1 MEAEQMKPTISFL
14 LYLLSALMLTCSFS
28 NLQAK
33 EDDSLQIVM
42 LNLDSG
48 DEILE
53 QCSRK
58 KLIGHSFWQPTF
70 DLTWIIEEKLEAYI
84 KKKPLNENSP
94 LAKAFKN
101 KNFKPLPLS
110 NWNRQVIGY
119 QDENM
124 EYVYL
129 NYYPK
134 RDLPLRDDRF
144 IPVNVCGGG
153 ENYWGVVFNL
163 KTLQFEHFE
172 VNQIGRPVPL
182 FIKEEPKIGGR

>member
-1 MEAEQMKPTISFL
+1 MEAEQMKPNIAFFKVL
-14 LYLLSALMLTCSFS
+14 LLSLVLSFSFS
-28 NLQAK
+28 NVQSK

-42 LNLDSG
+42 LDLNSG

-70 DLTWIIEEKLEAYI
+70 DLTWIIEEKLEAYL
-84 KKKPLNENSP
+84 KSKPIEEGSP

-101 KNFKPLPLS
+101 KDFKPLPLS
-110 NWNRQVIGY
+110 NWNRQVIGF
-119 QDENM
+119 QDEGV

-134 RDLPLRDDRF
+134 RELPLRDDRF

-163 KTLQFEHFE
+163 KTTQLEHFE

-182 FIKEEPKIGGR
+182 FIKDEPKIGGD

>member
-1 MEAEQMKPTISFL
+1 MEAEQMKPTIPF
-14 LYLLSALMLTCSFS
+14 YIVLLSTLLLSGPYS
-28 NLQAK
+28 NLEAK

-42 LNLDSG
+42 LDLNSG

-70 DLTWIIEEKLEAYI
+70 DLTWIIEEKLETYLKQKPI
-84 KKKPLNENSP
+84 KDGSP
-94 LAKAFKN
+94 LANAFKN
-101 KNFKPLPLS
+101 KDFKPLPLS
-110 NWNRQVIGY
+110 NWNRQVIGF
-119 QDENM
+119 QSDDM

-153 ENYWGVVFNL
+153 ESYWGVVFNL
-163 KTLQFEHFE
+163 KTSQFEHFE

-182 FIKEEPKIGGR
+182 FIRDEPQIGGE